1 MASGLMRNTVTI
13 IKAKLSVIHFL
24 ALLSVTLQIP
34 GFFGEDIVNARN
46 NYLTGDRTDFWG
58 GISTLIYAHVPNF
71 GFRWQIWLAIFQI
84 LLTSISLSRTLWF
97 DKKRKINYFLNLLIA
112 YSALV
117 FGSQMTRDGLMFSLL
132 VFGYSELSRTLINR
146 KQKKFFIFPIL
157 VISFAMSF
165 RPWLSLAIIPI
176 FLFAMRKYKGTARKS
191 LSLFLVFFI
200 VITPLTIE
208 TLAKEGLGLK
218 RSYPEQQVML
228 MDVAATYC
236 YSSNLNSGLLAKS
249 TLALFSNDPRYTEFA
264 CQLYRPDTWV
274 SLTQSINASSQG
286 FNVDFGLIQPSE
298 TYKYQKLRSA
308 WIKTIFSDPVTY
320 LQNKIL
326 FGTKILVAS
335 ETRGLSI
342 LSANSTSTKAMALF
356 RIPFEIALTLH
367 LYSLF
372 AILLILFFNPIKN
385 FCFKKRDT
393 ILIGRTSAHL
403 IAAIILW
410 TALSSIAYIGSNG
423 RYTYALTI
431 LSLIIYASRN
441 RNSNV
446 STS

>member
-1 MASGLMRNTVTI
+1 MASDLMRNSVI
-13 IKAKLSVIHFL
+13 NLKAKLTVIHLL
-24 ALLSVTLQIP
+24 ALLSLTLQTP

-84 LLTSISLSRTLWF
+84 LFTTIGLSRTLSF
-97 DKKRKINYFLNLLIA
+97 DKKRKINYLLNLLIA

-132 VFGYSELSRTLINR
+132 VFGYSELTRTLINQ
-146 KQKKFFIFPIL
+146 KEKKFFVLPIL
-157 VISFAMSF
+157 VISLALSF
-165 RPWLSLAIIPI
+165 RPWLSLAIVPI
-176 FLFAMRKYKGTARKS
+176 VLFAMRRFREMSRKS
-191 LSLFLVFFI
+191 LSLLVVIFI
-200 VITPLTIE
+200 VLTPLAIE
-208 TLAKEGLGLK
+208 TLAKESLELK

-228 MDVAATYC
+228 MDTAATYC
-236 YSSNLNSGLLAKS
+236 YSSNLNSGLMSKS
-249 TLALFSNDPRYTEFA
+249 TLALFSSDPRYTEYA

-286 FNVDFGLIQPSE
+286 FQVEFSLIKPNE
-298 TYKYQKLRSA
+298 ADKYQQLRSA

-326 FGTKILVAS
+326 FAIKIVFAS

-342 LSANSTSTKAMALF
+342 ISANSASTQAMALF

-367 LYSLF
+367 LYSLL
-372 AILLILFFNPIKN
+372 ALLLILFFNPIKN
-385 FCFKKRDT
+385 FCLRKRDVIVIDKT
-393 ILIGRTSAHL
+393 TVYLILSTV
-403 IAAIILW
+403 LW
-410 TALSSIAYIGSNG
+410 TTLSSIAYIGSNG

-431 LSLIIYASRN
+431 LSLIVYASRN
-441 RNSNV
+441 RNV
-446 STS
+446 SMR

>member
-1 MASGLMRNTVTI
+1 MRNSVI
-13 IKAKLSVIHFL
+13 NLKAKLTVIHLL
-24 ALLSVTLQIP
+24 ALLSLTLQTP

-84 LLTSISLSRTLWF
+84 LFTTIGLSRTLSF
-97 DKKRKINYFLNLLIA
+97 DKKRKINYLLNLLIA

-132 VFGYSELSRTLINR
+132 VFGYSELTRTLINQ
-146 KQKKFFIFPIL
+146 KEKKFFVLPIL
-157 VISFAMSF
+157 VISLALSF
-165 RPWLSLAIIPI
+165 RPWLSLAIVPI
-176 FLFAMRKYKGTARKS
+176 VLFAMRRFREMSRKS
-191 LSLFLVFFI
+191 LSLLVVIFI
-200 VITPLTIE
+200 VLTPLAIE
-208 TLAKEGLGLK
+208 TLAKESLELK

-228 MDVAATYC
+228 MDTAATYC
-236 YSSNLNSGLLAKS
+236 YSSNLNSGLMSKS
-249 TLALFSNDPRYTEFA
+249 TLALFSSDPRYTEYA

-286 FNVDFGLIQPSE
+286 FQVEFSLIKPNE
-298 TYKYQKLRSA
+298 ADKYQQLRSA

-326 FGTKILVAS
+326 FAIKIVFAS

-342 LSANSTSTKAMALF
+342 ISANSASTQAMALF

-367 LYSLF
+367 LYSLL
-372 AILLILFFNPIKN
+372 ALLLILFFNPIKN
-385 FCFKKRDT
+385 FCLRKRDVIVIDKT
-393 ILIGRTSAHL
+393 TVYLILSTV
-403 IAAIILW
+403 LW
-410 TALSSIAYIGSNG
+410 TTLSSIAYIGSNG

-431 LSLIIYASRN
+431 LSLIVYASRN
-441 RNSNV
+441 RNV
-446 STS
+446 SMR

>member
-1 MASGLMRNTVTI
+1 MASDLMRNSVLNF
-13 IKAKLSVIHFL
+13 KAKLSVIHLL
-24 ALLSVTLQIP
+24 ALLSLTLQTP

-84 LLTSISLSRTLWF
+84 LLTTIGLSRTLSF
-97 DKKRKINYFLNLLIA
+97 DKKRKINYLLNLLIA

-132 VFGYSELSRTLINR
+132 VFGYSELTRTLINQ
-146 KQKKFFIFPIL
+146 KEKKFFVLPVL
-157 VISFAMSF
+157 VISLALSF
-165 RPWLSLAIIPI
+165 RPWLSLAIVPI
-176 FLFAMRKYKGTARKS
+176 ALFAMRRFRAMSSKS
-191 LSLFLVFFI
+191 LSLLVVIFI
-200 VITPLTIE
+200 VLTPLAIE
-208 TLAKEGLGLK
+208 TLAKESLELK

-228 MDVAATYC
+228 MDTAATYC
-236 YSSNLNSGLLAKS
+236 YSSNLNSGLMSKS
-249 TLALFSNDPRYTEFA
+249 TLALFSSDPRYTEYA

-286 FNVDFGLIQPSE
+286 FQVEFSLIKPNE
-298 TYKYQKLRSA
+298 TDKYQELRSA

-326 FGTKILVAS
+326 FAIKIAVAS

-342 LSANSTSTKAMALF
+342 ISANSASTKAMALF

-367 LYSLF
+367 LYSLL
-372 AILLILFFNPIKN
+372 ALLLILFFNPIKN
-385 FCFKKRDT
+385 FCLRKRDVIMIDKT
-393 ILIGRTSAHL
+393 SVYLILSIV
-403 IAAIILW
+403 LW
-410 TALSSIAYIGSNG
+410 TTLSSIAYIGSNG

-431 LSLIIYASRN
+431 LSLIVYASRN
-441 RNSNV
+441 RNV
-446 STS
+446 SIR